1 MARLYRLHP
10 DSSYL
15 KVPRVF
21 ARVFCDPGTLPGTVR
36 FYEALTSVSL
46 DMDMDIPE
54 SGLHVV
60 AVGPFLILEMDKGK
74 LDRAGVAA
82 ETHVTILNANLDEAV
97 AKQVAVGAQIVQ
109 KRWEAPRARECACGT
124 RTDCWRSTLTTAPA
138 PTTSTSPARHSA
150 DSTGLTSSR
159 SRETHSR

>member
-54 SGLHVV
+54 SGLH
-60 AVGPFLILEMDKGK
+60 AS
-74 LDRAGVAA
+74 
-82 ETHVTILNANLDEAV
+82 
-97 AKQVAVGAQIVQ
+97 
-109 KRWEAPRARECACGT
+109 
-124 RTDCWRSTLTTAPA
+124 RSGR
-138 PTTSTSPARHSA
+138 SS
-150 DSTGLTSSR
+150 SSR
-159 SRETHSR
+159 WTRENWIARAWQPKPMSQS